1 MSATVRC
8 LLHREDHVLG
18 GGVLV
23 VVVAGDRL
31 VVVGDAEAVDLASDR
46 GGQLLGRLALED
58 LLPDDALTL
67 RGVAGDAGDG
77 TEGAGRG
84 RLPALVAGRA
94 VELLLRV
101 AVDGDVLCGLG
112 QDLFGCHVIPP
123 GVNLYTFSGC

>member
-84 RLPALVAGRA
+84 RDRKSTRLNSSHVKIPYA
-94 VELLLRV
+94 V
-101 AVDGDVLCGLG
+101 
-112 QDLFGCHVIPP
+112 
-123 GVNLYTFSGC
+123 